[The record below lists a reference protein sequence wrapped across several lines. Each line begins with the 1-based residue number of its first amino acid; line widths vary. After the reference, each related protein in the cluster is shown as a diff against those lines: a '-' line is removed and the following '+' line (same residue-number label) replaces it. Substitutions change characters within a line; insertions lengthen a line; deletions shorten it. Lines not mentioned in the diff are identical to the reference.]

1 MVQIFP
7 HGLFKLPPWNVLTN
21 GYKNFLLNMA
31 PIAEKHA
38 KKKKRY
44 SIVTFPWIVK
54 KVYAKNSQWWL
65 PLSKENHWLEK
76 QKDDFRLQFNVLIFL
91 WRDCSNVIL
100 VYMCLCV
107 KLKR

>member
-31 PIAEKHA
+31 PIAEKYA
-38 KKKKRY
+38 KKKRY

-91 WRDCSNVIL
+91 WQECSNVIL